1 MALIVIRCP
10 NIVGTS
16 RLAST
21 LIRPASLGF
30 PTFYDGPFVA
40 SGFLR
45 DDAKNVFDSEYDLA
59 GPARGKISRFCARN
73 FLSEGKFA
81 YLAIGE
87 LLMMNQEGQ
96 YAAFC
101 SLPIGDVKLY
111 GQKEMSFRVA
121 GWGALDGV
129 PFAKHEI
136 GMFCL
141 ASALSDLLEELKI
154 SYPYSQG
161 RGLRSYRDA
170 ETAWLLN
177 AAGEW
182 SSCGEHRE
190 ARHVLVVR

>member
-1 MALIVIRCP
+1 MQAKGEV
-10 NIVGTS
+10 
-16 RLAST
+16 A
-21 LIRPASLGF
+21 A
-30 PTFYDGPFVA
+30 DEPFVA

-87 LLMMNQEGQ
+87 LLLMNQEGQ

-154 SYPYSQG
+154 YDLGENHILTRRDEVLDHIETLKQ
-161 RGLRSYRDA
+161 RGFSM
-170 ETAWLLN
+170 LL
-177 AAGEW
+177 ASGPHAG
-182 SSCGEHRE
+182 SI
-190 ARHVLVVR
+190 VRPDTFL